1 MNRNT
6 FWGTFA
12 VILLLGLAVLASKEE
27 ASSISS
33 RNQSATAPKLMV
45 SQPDQLNQ
53 LVNANNR
60 FGFALFAQ
68 LQPQKSQPQNIFI
81 SPQSI
86 AIALAMTRNGTAGTT
101 QTEMTQVLG
110 LEQFDA
116 ATVNASYAE
125 LIKTLNSADGDL
137 ELAIANSVWV
147 NQNISLKQQFIKA
160 TQDFYQG
167 SVTNLD
173 FSNPSAKNKINQWV
187 ASKTANQIPEIVD
200 SISPED
206 ALYLINAIYFK
217 GNWTDKFDPNA
228 TTEQAFYLDSNQTK
242 PVAMMSQTGE
252 YRYYENEQ
260 FQAIRL
266 PYGKQGQLGMYI
278 FLPKKNSS
286 LKQFNQ
292 QLNLA
297 NWQKWLK
304 QMRSQSGNVAL
315 PKFKLEYDTELKGV
329 LSSLGMEQAFNFAQA
344 DFSAMTDSAVAI
356 NTVKHKAVIEVN
368 EEGTEAAGVT
378 STGIRT
384 TSIPQQP
391 FKMNIDRPFFCAI
404 HDDHTETLLFMGNVV
419 DPQQN

>member
-6 FWGTFA
+6 LWGTFA
-12 VILLLGLAVLASKEE
+12 VILLLGLAVLVSKQE
-27 ASSISS
+27 ASSISPL
-33 RNQSATAPKLMV
+33 NQSATAPKLMV
-45 SQPDQLNQ
+45 SQSDQLNQ
-53 LVNANNR
+53 LVNANNH

-86 AIALAMTRNGTAGTT
+86 AIALAMTRNGTGRTT
-101 QTEMTQVLG
+101 QAEMTQVLG

-137 ELAIANSVWV
+137 ELAIANSLWV
-147 NQNISLKQQFIKA
+147 NQNISLKQQFIKT

-167 SVTNLD
+167 SLTNLD

-217 GNWTDKFDPNA
+217 GNWTNKFDPNA
-228 TTEQAFYLDSNQTK
+228 TTEQPFYLDSNQTK
-242 PVAMMSQTGE
+242 PVAMMSQTGD

-278 FLPKKNSS
+278 FLPQKNSS

-297 NWQKWLK
+297 NWQEWLK
-304 QMRSQSGNVAL
+304 QMRSQSGNISL
-315 PKFKLEYDTELKGV
+315 PKFKLEYDTELKDV
-329 LSSLGMEQAFNFAQA
+329 LSSLGMQQAFNFAQA

-378 STGIRT
+378 STGIRI

-391 FKMNIDRPFFCAI
+391 FNMNIDRPFFCAI
-404 HDDHTETLLFMGNVV
+404 GDDSTETLLFMGNVV
-419 DPQQN
+419 NPQQN